1 MKLFNSRLT
10 TLKSKLYAIVFA
22 SFVVR
27 VVAFFVLPN
36 TASHLAPDEGTY
48 AELTRWVSKNDLANQ
63 HPYYSG
69 LYNSS
74 KALILPA
81 SLINRLG
88 LSGLDSVRIVASLLG
103 LLTAVLIVHI
113 LLKLCGHY
121 QEVHNFTSNNQRTVI
136 LLFSTYAFI
145 PSNLVWSFLGLREA
159 AVGFWVLLAFVVIFL
174 VFEVKKNLSL
184 AAALSLLIT
193 LYFVFLSRPQVGWV
207 LGVTLLIYF
216 LIRVKVKAAQL
227 LIPLTLVG
235 VIAGY
240 ASTSASSILTTE
252 TFVADRQFPVSIS
265 TDITPSA
272 NAPTKKLTKRPS
284 INEEST
290 LTSAPT
296 SAPTTTPT
304 SAPTTTPTS
313 APTTTPTSAPTT
325 TPTSAPKTKAESEA
339 SLNCE
344 YDGQTVSVGEEM
356 FICAKEIEKTTI
368 IDLRNP
374 GSVVVEQVD
383 AIPQRHEGNKIGAAS
398 AIRTLSCPN
407 AGTSRF
413 DNYFCIAYRAPYT
426 TFTFLFRPL
435 LGADVTS
442 NSSLFA
448 AVENIFWLGAFL
460 FVLVMFI
467 QNRRLAFFGALAPSL
482 LFFSIYSVGAGAY
495 EGNMGTAF
503 RHKSLIL
510 WVVILLLASTI
521 AATKERKAE
530 NKESIS

>member
-1 MKLFNSRLT
+1 MKLFSLRLT

-36 TASHLAPDEGTY
+36 TASNLAPDEGTY
-48 AELTRWVSKNDLANQ
+48 AELTGWVSKNDLANQ

-74 KALILPA
+74 KVLILPA

-103 LLTAVLIVHI
+103 LLTVVLIVHI
-113 LLKLCGHY
+113 LLRLCGQY
-121 QEVHNFTSNNQRTVI
+121 QEVHNFTSNNQRTVQI
-136 LLFSTYAFI
+136 LISTYVFV
-145 PSNLVWSFLGLREA
+145 PSNLVWSILGLREA
-159 AVGFWVLLAFVVIFL
+159 VVGFWVLLAFVLIFL

-193 LYFVFLSRPQVGWV
+193 IYFVFLSRPQVGWV

-216 LIRVKVKAAQL
+216 LIKVKVKAAQL

-235 VIAGY
+235 VITGY

-252 TFVADRQFPVSIS
+252 TFVADRQSAVSTS
-265 TDITPSA
+265 RDITPSA
-272 NAPTKKLTKRPS
+272 NAPTEKLTKKPL
-284 INEEST
+284 INRES
-290 LTSAPT
+290 
-296 SAPTTTPT
+296 TPT

-313 APTTTPTSAPTT
+313 APTT
-325 TPTSAPKTKAESEA
+325 KAESEA
-339 SLNCE
+339 SLKCE
-344 YDGQTVSVGEEM
+344 YDGQTVNVGEEM
-356 FICAKEIEKTTI
+356 FTCSKEIKKTTI
-368 IDLRNP
+368 IDLKNP

-383 AIPQRHEGNKIGAAS
+383 AIPQRHQGNKIGAAS
-398 AIRTLSCPN
+398 AIKTLSCPN

-448 AVENIFWLGAFL
+448 VVENIFWLGAFL
-460 FVLVMFI
+460 FVSVMFI
-467 QNRRLAFFGALAPSL
+467 RNRRLAFFGALAPSL
-482 LFFSIYSVGAGAY
+482 LFFSIYTVGAGAY

-521 AATKERKAE
+521 VATQERKAE
-530 NKESIS
+530 NKRLDS